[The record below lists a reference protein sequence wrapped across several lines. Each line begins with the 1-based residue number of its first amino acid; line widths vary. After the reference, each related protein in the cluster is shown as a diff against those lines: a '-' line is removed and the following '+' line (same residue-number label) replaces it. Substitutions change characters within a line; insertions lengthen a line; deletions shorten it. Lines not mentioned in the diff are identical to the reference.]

1 MNSKNHYNFKICNNN
16 TCVKN
21 ENVSKYNKKLNESI
35 CIPHGVKTNPTN
47 NFEKL
52 PNNLNF
58 NFLV

>member
-21 ENVSKYNKKLNESI
+21 ENVSKFNKKLNESI

-47 NFEKL
+47 NQLLCIKNFIT
-52 PNNLNF
+52 NNSD
-58 NFLV
+58 